1 MRVDWADPRQRLWL
15 LGASLA
21 LGVAVLLLGRSW
33 LGERLLPDPR
43 MTSRIE
49 QANAALRAG
58 RLSAADGSGA
68 RELFESVLAVDPD
81 QMQAREGLLA
91 VRTAAVL
98 RVREALA
105 THRLQEAQRQL
116 ELARALSAPQVE
128 LEPLQVRL
136 VELRAASADVSGLL
150 AKAAAPGL
158 DEESVLSLY
167 RRVLAID
174 ADNAAAIEGRERLL
188 AARLQRAHSALEAGR
203 VREAQTLVDGVLAE
217 DPAHLDLPPARPA
230 LGEALS
236 ALQARQAAVL
246 ARAAADERRGR
257 WDRAAAR
264 YQRLL
269 EEDAAL
275 AGPRE
280 GLQRLAT
287 LAAQRAQRQA
297 ADFQFT
303 RSEASLAKAKR
314 WSPDAPQVAVAERSL
329 ARSRQARARLRQGGG
344 DRARIPALVADAE
357 AAIERG
363 DYTTPPGASA
373 WDRLRMIAAIDP
385 SSKELARVEREF
397 SAATRRCFEQA
408 LDAGKLNR
416 AQACLDARVLQDAG
430 SVTEPARAALAERW
444 LAYADERIGAG
455 DWSEA
460 ERALANARR
469 WQPANAGV
477 KAAETRLRTARRSAP
492 AR

>member
-128 LEPLQVRL
+128 LEPLQLRL

-217 DPAHLDLPPARPA
+217 DPAHLDLPPARA
-230 LGEALS
+230 AIGEALTE
-236 ALQARQAAVL
+236 LQARQAA
-246 ARAAADERRGR
+246 
-257 WDRAAAR
+257 
-264 YQRLL
+264 
-269 EEDAAL
+269 
-275 AGPRE
+275 
-280 GLQRLAT
+280 
-287 LAAQRAQRQA
+287 
-297 ADFQFT
+297 
-303 RSEASLAKAKR
+303 
-314 WSPDAPQVAVAERSL
+314 
-329 ARSRQARARLRQGGG
+329 
-344 DRARIPALVADAE
+344 
-357 AAIERG
+357 
-363 DYTTPPGASA
+363 
-373 WDRLRMIAAIDP
+373 
-385 SSKELARVEREF
+385 
-397 SAATRRCFEQA
+397 
-408 LDAGKLNR
+408 
-416 AQACLDARVLQDAG
+416 
-430 SVTEPARAALAERW
+430 
-444 LAYADERIGAG
+444 
-455 DWSEA
+455 
-460 ERALANARR
+460 
-469 WQPANAGV
+469 
-477 KAAETRLRTARRSAP
+477 
-492 AR
+492 

>member
-128 LEPLQVRL
+128 LEPLQLRL

-188 AARLQRAHSALEAGR
+188 AARLQRAHAALEAGR

-217 DPAHLDLPPARPA
+217 DPAHLDLPPARAA

-236 ALQARQAAVL
+236 ALQARQAAEL

-257 WDRAAAR
+257 WDRS
-264 YQRLL
+264 
-269 EEDAAL
+269 
-275 AGPRE
+275 G
-280 GLQRLAT
+280 
-287 LAAQRAQRQA
+287 
-297 ADFQFT
+297 
-303 RSEASLAKAKR
+303 
-314 WSPDAPQVAVAERSL
+314 W
-329 ARSRQARARLRQGGG
+329 
-344 DRARIPALVADAE
+344 
-357 AAIERG
+357 
-363 DYTTPPGASA
+363 
-373 WDRLRMIAAIDP
+373 
-385 SSKELARVEREF
+385 
-397 SAATRRCFEQA
+397 
-408 LDAGKLNR
+408 
-416 AQACLDARVLQDAG
+416 
-430 SVTEPARAALAERW
+430 
-444 LAYADERIGAG
+444 
-455 DWSEA
+455 
-460 ERALANARR
+460 
-469 WQPANAGV
+469 
-477 KAAETRLRTARRSAP
+477 RRSPRNGRSGRRRISSSPGRKPRWRRRSVGAP
-492 AR
+492 MRPRSQ